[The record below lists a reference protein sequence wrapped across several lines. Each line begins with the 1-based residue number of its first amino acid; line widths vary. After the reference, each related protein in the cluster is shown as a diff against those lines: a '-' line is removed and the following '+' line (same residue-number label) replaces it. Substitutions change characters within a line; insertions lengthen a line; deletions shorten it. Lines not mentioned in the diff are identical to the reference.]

1 MSIQFLVLRTKP
13 SQNILYAPRSQD
25 TKKKKKK
32 LELGSKELDLASVVI
47 KSK

>member
-25 TKKKKKK
+25 TKKKKK